1 MQSIAFGAY
10 GKLLEFHFCHE
21 GVSLEVQHS
30 RLTLGEAAIRIT
42 YGKACFKWLSD
53 SNLLLIVIPWCQDFV

>member
-30 RLTLGEAAIRIT
+30 RLTLGEAAKRIT
-42 YGKACFKWLSD
+42 YGKACLRQLSL
-53 SNLLLIVIPWCQDFV
+53 SN